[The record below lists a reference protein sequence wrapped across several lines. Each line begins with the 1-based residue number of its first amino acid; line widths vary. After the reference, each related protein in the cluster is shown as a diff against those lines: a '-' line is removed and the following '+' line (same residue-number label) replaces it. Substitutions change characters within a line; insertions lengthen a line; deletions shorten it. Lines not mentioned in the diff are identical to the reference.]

1 MPSLDD
7 APSDGSVRIEDGPM
21 DATAVLTFALTGEHT
36 RLAMRAAAT
45 HIANTTT
52 IDGWRKSDAKK
63 VPPEVVGAVVGKL
76 ALHKCCLD
84 VLLEGEVTKA
94 IERSGVK
101 AIGQPALVGDKD
113 VYAADKLAAGEP
125 LALKIVVDVYPTAVF
140 PEGATY
146 TGLSVEVFEEPPDS
160 EKTRKAIANLQNRYV
175 DLLDA
180 PAGKT
185 AALGD
190 VVVIDMEGFG
200 VGDDGKPAE
209 PLPAVAGGDD
219 VEVHL
224 ETGTF
229 MPGMVEGLVGA
240 APGETREISVT
251 FPPHVREPSLANK
264 AAIFKTTV
272 KAVKTREMP
281 ALDDAFADKI
291 RPGLTWKELEAE
303 VEAAVNQEAQD
314 KTKENRDAELAKTLR
329 ARAEIAIPST
339 LLVEQARDERL
350 GDPSLRGWR

>member
-1 MPSLDD
+1 
-7 APSDGSVRIEDGPM
+7 
-21 DATAVLTFALTGEHT
+21 
-36 RLAMRAAAT
+36 
-45 HIANTTT
+45 
-52 IDGWRKSDAKK
+52 
-63 VPPEVVGAVVGKL
+63 
-76 ALHKCCLD
+76 
-84 VLLEGEVTKA
+84 
-94 IERSGVK
+94 
-101 AIGQPALVGDKD
+101 
-113 VYAADKLAAGEP
+113 
-125 LALKIVVDVYPTAVF
+125 
-140 PEGATY
+140 
-146 TGLSVEVFEEPPDS
+146 
-160 EKTRKAIANLQNRYV
+160 
-175 DLLDA
+175 
-180 PAGKT
+180 
-185 AALGD
+185 
-190 VVVIDMEGFG
+190 
-200 VGDDGKPAE
+200 
-209 PLPAVAGGDD
+209 
-219 VEVHL
+219 
-224 ETGTF
+224 